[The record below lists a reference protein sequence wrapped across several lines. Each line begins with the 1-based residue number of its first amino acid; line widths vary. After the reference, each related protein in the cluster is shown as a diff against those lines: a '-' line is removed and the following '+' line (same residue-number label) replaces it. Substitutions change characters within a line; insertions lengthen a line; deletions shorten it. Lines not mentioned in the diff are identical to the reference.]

1 MQEPTI
7 RVELAISPDL
17 AARIERWR
25 GRQMPVLT
33 RAEAV
38 RRLVL
43 AGLEGGGG
51 AAPPAADAS
60 APVTVAGDVPPPPDG
75 NRRGPDVQVNAK
87 LSAGAADLV
96 AWAETALGMTKR
108 AALDRLIRDGAMRLA
123 RELGAVPAGQ

>member
-1 MQEPTI
+1 MTEPQY
-7 RVELAISPDL
+7 RVELTFAPDL
-17 AARIERWR
+17 RDRVERWR

-43 AGLEGGGG
+43 AGLEAGG
-51 AAPPAADAS
+51 ATPPVADAP
-60 APVTVAGDVPPPPDG
+60 APVNVAGDIPPPPDG

-87 LSAGAADLV
+87 LSAGASDLV
-96 AWAETALGMTKR
+96 TWAEAALGTTKR

-123 RELGAVPAGQ
+123 RELAAAPEQ

>member
-1 MQEPTI
+1 MIEPQY
-7 RVELAISPDL
+7 RVELTFAPDL
-17 AARIERWR
+17 RDRVERWR

-51 AAPPAADAS
+51 AAPPAADAP
-60 APVTVAGDVPPPPDG
+60 APVNVAGDIPPPPDG

-87 LSAGAADLV
+87 LSAGASELV
-96 AWAETALGMTKR
+96 TWAEAALGTTKR
-108 AALDRLIRDGAMRLA
+108 AALDRLIREGALRLA
-123 RELGAVPAGQ
+123 RELGVAPAGQ